1 MSCAYVGLQP
11 IYAWA
16 ASEMLWWII
25 WTQFSGY
32 KWLYYPLVLGYGKHH
47 QAYVMN
53 HGKCVLLKWVC
64 CILSFACKSLQI
76 VFHCAGALYSFKSFL
91 STKWKPS
98 PRTAKMHTLLLY
110 LIGKNRKNS
119 TTLCRIF
126 QNSKV
131 QSQMHN
137 EIRESYIFCHVIQF
151 WFVVCVPSSKF

>member
-1 MSCAYVGLQP
+1 MHELPARCYGESFELSSVVTNDYT
-11 IYAWA
+11 IHSSWA
-16 ASEMLWWII
+16 MENIIRRMLWIMGNVFYLSGCVV
-25 WTQFSGY
+25 FSLLHVRVY
-32 KWLYYPLVLGYGKHH
+32 RLY
-47 QAYVMN
+47 
-53 HGKCVLLKWVC
+53 
-64 CILSFACKSLQI
+64 FI
-76 VFHCAGALYSFKSFL
+76 VQEHCTVSNFFL